1 MKKTQTLLALMLL
14 TCFLAACKGDGAVLA
29 KVGSETITEG
39 DLDLLARVNPRL
51 APRLATPAGKE
62 KIVEN
67 YVEQELMYLESKKRG
82 LDSTDSV
89 KDKLKLYQKIIIAQ
103 ALMDQE
109 LDKRV
114 REYYEN
120 HKDEFERL
128 KLSHILIK
136 TGAIESKK
144 EVQKGKKAAPVAAKS
159 HSEADAL
166 KIVAQIQQRLAK
178 GEDFAKVAREVSD
191 DERTKSGEGDLGY
204 ITLRDKRIERWG
216 WLNLAEKAFSMK
228 AGEVSDPIKTADG
241 FHLLK
246 VTEEKKMQAM
256 DEADAGIRFRV
267 QADIRGSLLD
277 ELKKKYKV
285 EYVMAKTEP
294 TPPPAPVAPS
304 NPEGAA
310 PQAQPSSGNTE
321 QPKK

>member
-1 MKKTQTLLALMLL
+1 MKKIGTLLVLSLL
-14 TCFLAACKGDGAVLA
+14 VAFTLPACKGRGSVLA

-39 DLDLLARVNPRL
+39 DLDLLTRVNPRL

-82 LDSTDSV
+82 LENTEAV
-89 KDKLKLYQKIIIAQ
+89 KDKLKLYEKIIIAQ

-114 REYYEN
+114 REYYDN

-136 TGAIESKK
+136 VGPLETKPP
-144 EVQKGKKAAPVAAKS
+144 VKGKNVASASKTR
-159 HSEADAL
+159 SEPEAL
-166 KIVAQIQQRLAK
+166 KLVSQVQQRLAK
-178 GEDFAKVAREVSD
+178 GEDFAKVAKEVSD
-191 DERTKSGEGDLGY
+191 DERTKSAEGDLGY
-204 ITLRDKRIERWG
+204 VTVRDKRLERWG

-228 AGEVSDPIKTADG
+228 AGEVSDPVKTADG

-246 VTEEKKMQAM
+246 VTEEKKSQPLE
-256 DEADAGIRFRV
+256 EADAGIRFRL
-267 QADIRGSLLD
+267 QADIRGDLLTD
-277 ELKKKYKV
+277 LKKKYKV
-285 EYVMAKTEP
+285 EYMMAKTEQP
-294 TPPPAPVAPS
+294 APMPPAAVPGAPEAPS
-304 NPEGAA
+304 P
-310 PQAQPSSGNTE
+310 QPSAGSE